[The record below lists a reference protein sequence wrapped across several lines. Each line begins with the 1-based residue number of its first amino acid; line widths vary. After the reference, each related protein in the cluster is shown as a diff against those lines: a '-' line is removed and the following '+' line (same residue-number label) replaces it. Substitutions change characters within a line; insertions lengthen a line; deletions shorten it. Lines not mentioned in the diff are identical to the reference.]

1 MVGII
6 AKIED
11 KQILLKGMTNEEI
24 QGLSEEEM
32 IKKAQNAAYFELNQE
47 VKNLKVGQKVKVLI
61 ESLNFKPGV
70 RNQ

>member
-1 MVGII
+1 
-6 AKIED
+6 
-11 KQILLKGMTNEEI
+11 MTNEEI

-61 ESLNFKPGV
+61 ESLNTSNPAYGTSSKV
-70 RNQ
+70 EILD